1 MYNILVKKLVGPNKG
16 HGCFLEGTD
25 CGSVISEGG
34 GGGGGGGGLVPS
46 NYSSWEE

>member
-25 CGSVISEGG
+25 CGSVISEGDM
-34 GGGGGGGGLVPS
+34 VPS